1 MTDVELLREKIDKS
15 GYKLSY
21 LAKQLGITPQGFYL
35 KINGTN
41 EFKATEIQKLCEILC
56 ISDSEEMMRIFFA
69 SAVEEKSTIV
79 T

>member
-21 LAKQLGITPQGFYL
+21 LAKQLGLTPQGFYL

-41 EFKATEIQKLCEILC
+41 EFKATEIQKICKILC

-69 SAVEEKSTIV
+69 SAVEEKST
-79 T
+79 TAT